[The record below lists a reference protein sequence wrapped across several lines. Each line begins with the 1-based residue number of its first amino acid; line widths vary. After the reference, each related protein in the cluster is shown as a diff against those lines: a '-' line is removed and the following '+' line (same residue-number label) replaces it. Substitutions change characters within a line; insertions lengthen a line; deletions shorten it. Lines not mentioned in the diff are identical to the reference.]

1 MDSFE
6 MNKIVGALLGT
17 VFIMFS
23 ISIVSEA
30 LFASPTPETPGYA
43 IAAAEPEAGEAPA
56 AGPGEEPIAVR
67 MQSADAAAGEALF
80 KRCATCHTD
89 DAGGANKIGP
99 NLWNIVNRPIASH
112 EGFSYSAAMREFA
125 EAEKAWDYDHL
136 DHFIAAPK
144 ALVKGTAMSF
154 AGLKSPTDRANLIAY
169 LRTTADTEAPLPE
182 VPAEGATATPVDSG
196 ANAEGANPEA
206 SGSDAGQMANP
217 PGVEDSGSSESGGA
231 PLPQTPAVEIPEG
244 DAPTANPSAPD
255 VPEHGAGAPGNTEA
269 APAISDPV
277 GGEAPQ
283 PAQGTA
289 PAAPA
294 QQGTAPAAPV
304 EQGTAPAAPAQNGT
318 TPAAPVQNGT
328 APQGGA
334 APEQGG
340 TEPVPGL
347 IQPTAPA
354 PTTTTP

>member
-43 IAAAEPEAGEAPA
+43 IAAAEPTAGEAPA

-89 DAGGANKIGP
+89 DSGGANKIGP

-112 EGFSYSAAMREFA
+112 EGFSYSAAMRDFSEGGA
-125 EAEKAWDYDHL
+125 VVWDYDHL

-144 ALVKGTAMSF
+144 GLVRGTAMSF

-169 LRTTADTEAPLPE
+169 LRTTADAEAPLPE
-182 VPAEGATATPVDSG
+182 VPAEGAAATPVESG
-196 ANAEGANPEA
+196 ANAEGANSEA

-231 PLPQTPAVEIPEG
+231 PLPQTPAVETPDG
-244 DAPTANPSAPD
+244 QTPMANPSAPE
-255 VPEHGAGAPGNTEA
+255 VPEHGEGA
-269 APAISDPV
+269 APQGNAAPV
-277 GGEAPQ
+277 EGQ
-283 PAQGTA
+283 

-294 QQGTAPAAPV
+294 GNEATP
-304 EQGTAPAAPAQNGT
+304 PAAPAQNGAAT
-318 TPAAPVQNGT
+318 EGGAAPVQDGT
-328 APQGGA
+328 APARGGTTPA
-334 APEQGG
+334 QGG
-340 TEPVPGL
+340 TEPVPGS
-347 IQPTAPA
+347 IQPSAPA